1 LIVGALIWT
10 ALTVLNLF
18 YPPLIVLQLAVIWGA
33 YALLNRGH
41 RSGAEP
47 TTAPPGGVPRQVRE
61 ASSVGF
67 RAITADHPDGKSHI
81 PMSGPAAQPSWADT
95 DRLSQFKAG
104 VMLNG
109 IDVFSIPMTFVLTCI
124 NEPDVLQRLLSE
136 ASQNERDGC
145 SFDEQKLRAARSLL
159 EMWGNASDE
168 ERSTL
173 QANDARLEQIKL

>member
-1 LIVGALIWT
+1 
-10 ALTVLNLF
+10 
-18 YPPLIVLQLAVIWGA
+18 
-33 YALLNRGH
+33 
-41 RSGAEP
+41 
-47 TTAPPGGVPRQVRE
+47 
-61 ASSVGF
+61 
-67 RAITADHPDGKSHI
+67 
-81 PMSGPAAQPSWADT
+81 MSGPAAQPSWADT